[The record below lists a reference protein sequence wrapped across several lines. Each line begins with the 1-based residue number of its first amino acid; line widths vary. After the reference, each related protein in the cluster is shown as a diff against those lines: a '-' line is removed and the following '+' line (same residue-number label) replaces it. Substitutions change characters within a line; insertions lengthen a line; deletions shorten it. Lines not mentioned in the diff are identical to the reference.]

1 MYTFEEKERI
11 IELLKNGT
19 SIEDL
24 HRIYNIP
31 MPILHNWEE
40 EMRIRR
46 RIKNLR
52 ILGRFYE
59 AEQELEKLT
68 GENTEPIRLS
78 IQIGIAK
85 GRKERAQSIGD
96 VSKERKYRQKQ
107 KELLQIQLEKQP
119 DDVIAINGLIAIA
132 REECDLK
139 TERRLLRKQLKI
151 NPNNIAAMRTL
162 LHLVGEDEKRRIMR
176 RIQKVQKSDK
186 SETDSPTIIANDGE
200 NNGKVRMEE
209 LHKEEGTREQ
219 EKETPAQK
227 ARRIL
232 RENTDIEKTAEEI
245 NEILQGQSS
254 IDVALVLAE
263 LYYCSG
269 LKDRAQK
276 HLKAYKKTIEKT
288 TDSIYMGVVNHAMEL
303 ARNNNTPRYKW
314 DEFWQKVE
322 SIQNIQKGPVLP
334 EIPGDDGNR

>member
-1 MYTFEEKERI
+1 MYTFEEKEKI
-11 IELLKNGT
+11 IEMLKNGT
-19 SIEDL
+19 SVEDL

-31 MPILHNWEE
+31 MPILHDWEE
-40 EMRIRR
+40 EKIIRR

-96 VSKERKYRQKQ
+96 VSKERKYRQEQ
-107 KELLQIQLEKQP
+107 KELLKKQLEKQP
-119 DDVIAINGLIAIA
+119 DDVIAINGLIVIA
-132 REECDLK
+132 REECDRT
-139 TERRLLRKQLKI
+139 TERRLLRRQLKI
-151 NPNNIAAMRTL
+151 NPNNIIAMKTL
-162 LHLVGEDEKRRIMR
+162 LHLVGKNEKRKLMH
-176 RIQKVQKSDK
+176 RIQKVQKSNK
-186 SETDSPTIIANDGE
+186 SETDSSTIIANDGE
-200 NNGKVRMEE
+200 NTDKARIED
-209 LHKEEGTREQ
+209 LHREEGIREQ

-232 RENTDIEKTAEEI
+232 RENTDIEETAEAI
-245 NEILQGQSS
+245 KEILQGQSS

-288 TDSIYMGVVNHAMEL
+288 TDSVYMGVVNQAMEL
-303 ARNNNTPRYKW
+303 LRNNNTPRYKW
-314 DEFWQKVE
+314 DEFWQKVQ
-322 SIQNIQKGPVLP
+322 SIQNTQKGLVLP
-334 EIPGDDGNR
+334 EAPGDDGDR